1 MVTRS
6 HVPQFQRPDTGDA
19 FASGARLIWVDIA
32 KGFRN
37 RSRRHRASTQR
48 PYSRWGFNV
57 DSSCY
62 VRRQLDICVSY
73 AVVLLPIRLISF
85 SIGG

>member
-32 KGFRN
+32 KGFGIILVVIGHLLRGLT
-37 RSRRHRASTQR
+37 AAGVLTWT
-48 PYSRWGFNV
+48 PVATFV
-57 DSSCY
+57 DSWIY
-62 VRRQLDICVSY
+62 CVSY